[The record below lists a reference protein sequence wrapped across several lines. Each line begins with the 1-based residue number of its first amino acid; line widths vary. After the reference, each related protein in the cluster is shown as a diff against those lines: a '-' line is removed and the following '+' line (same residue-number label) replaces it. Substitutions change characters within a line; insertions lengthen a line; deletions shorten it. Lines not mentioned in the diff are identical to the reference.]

1 MSLTPF
7 LGQAGDALGQW
18 LQGAI
23 AAGPASDA
31 EAGAPQQ
38 QSDDDAGNPGDAE
51 ADGIVVCGFGNVGQ
65 GICRVVSKH
74 MEGYSG
80 PFVCF
85 DLNPARIAEG
95 ALSGQPVVYGDGASP
110 KVLRSAGVVKP
121 RVIIMAYNNLNV
133 RLAGL
138 RQLRLAFPG
147 VPIISRAR
155 APKEREALMEAGA
168 TSVLFES
175 EEVAVQLSQA
185 VFSEVGKRLDVDSAR
200 LSIQDAANLARRD
213 EGHDIDADLDLLAMD
228 SGFSR
233 QEVIRLYRIFESA
246 DLDGNGEIDPFEAE
260 EIIARASDIPMSQ
273 ADFQE
278 YMNILDADN
287 SGRVCFEDFLS
298 VYARGCVPGEVPA
311 RTGGP
316 S

>member
-18 LQGAI
+18 LQ
-23 AAGPASDA
+23 AAARGPVS
-31 EAGAPQQ
+31 ETGAPQQ
-38 QSDDDAGNPGDAE
+38 HADDDPGHDEGLDDAR

-65 GICRVVSKH
+65 GICRVVSKN
-74 MEGYSG
+74 MEGYRG

-147 VPIISRAR
+147 VPVVSRAR
-155 APKEREALMEAGA
+155 HPKERAALIEAGA

-185 VFSEVGKRLDVDSAR
+185 VFAEIGERLDVDSAR
-200 LSIQDAANLARRD
+200 RAIQDAAGLRD
-213 EGHDIDADLDLLAMD
+213 EGSDIEADLDLLAMD

-260 EIIARASDIPMSQ
+260 EIIARASDVPMSQ

-278 YMNILDADN
+278 YMRTLDADN

-298 VYARGCVPGEVPA
+298 VYARGCVPGRV
-311 RTGGP
+311 R
-316 S
+316 